1 MSREVGANV
10 YLLYEIV
17 KHDKSGVAYNL
28 FMRASK
34 KFYEFIAKNPRMGA
48 QLRDSFLRRT
58 RVEWDQSTEYRFRGY
73 LHRIDGP
80 ALIERRLHM
89 NSPSG
94 YSTYALRWYHF
105 GRLHRVG
112 GPAIEYAA
120 GRKEY
125 YVNGRKVVAKKA
137 EDTVDLV
144 VRRGRFAPY

>member
-1 MSREVGANV
+1 MSEIGNNV
-10 YLLYEIV
+10 YLLVEIV
-17 KHDKSGVAYNL
+17 RADKSAVAYNL

-34 KFYEFIAKNPRMGA
+34 PFYEFIAKNPRLGA
-48 QLRDSFLRRT
+48 ELRDSFLWRG
-58 RVEWDQSTEYRFRGY
+58 RVEWDQSTEYRFRGE

-94 YSTYALRWYHF
+94 YSTYALRWYHL

-112 GPAIEYAA
+112 GPAIEYAD

-125 YVNGRKVVAKKA
+125 YVNGRKVAAKKA

-144 VRRGRFAPY
+144 VRRRGRFAPY